1 MSFADTPAL
10 AISVMPC
17 AASVALNWV
26 SAPALT
32 AASRKACNSVPVE
45 PVAAAAADIV
55 ASNSANDEMALPIPS
70 AMAPPANAALVAS
83 ESNDLA
89 GLFTS
94 ALVRSST
101 DRFADA
107 MLDRKPW
114 TSALS
119 LTTTERSAS
128 TAQPNPV
135 LEWSARVALVGL
147 VGWFLL
153 SVIGALTNSAT
164 LHAVGLLF
172 AVIGL
177 LGAAGMVV
185 GWLGKKR

>member
-1 MSFADTPAL
+1 MYQDGGVATLIRMNEQQTPA
-10 AISVMPC
+10 
-17 AASVALNWV
+17 
-26 SAPALT
+26 T
-32 AASRKACNSVPVE
+32 
-45 PVAAAAADIV
+45 
-55 ASNSANDEMALPIPS
+55 
-70 AMAPPANAALVAS
+70 
-83 ESNDLA
+83 
-89 GLFTS
+89 
-94 ALVRSST
+94 
-101 DRFADA
+101 
-107 MLDRKPW
+107 
-114 TSALS
+114 
-119 LTTTERSAS
+119 S